1 MTKDVAIIG
10 GSAAGFF
17 TAYLLARKGAHV
29 RVFEAEDP
37 LNPSP
42 RTLIVTSYM
51 PKLIGSLCESSV
63 VNTIRR
69 FELFADGRVATISLQ
84 RPDLVIQRSK
94 LIQGLAE
101 RAEASGTK
109 VMAGHLFVRLKPNGK
124 RLTFTLSHNG
134 DGTLIEESADILV
147 GADGAF
153 SKVAQ
158 SAGWSKQP
166 TVPLFQAVVELPK
179 DMPSDTIRVW
189 FAPEDTPY
197 FYWLIP
203 HSPRQGVLGLISEE
217 EKEGF
222 SFLEC
227 FLEKKGLVPIEFQSA
242 RTPFYTKW
250 IPFHRKIQESHV
262 YLVGD
267 AAGHVK
273 VSTAG
278 GIVTGFRG
286 AHGVAEAILNGGSSR
301 ELRALRKELDRH
313 MLMRTVLQNFTQAE
327 YARLLDI
334 LNPATK
340 RLLSVFTRYET
351 DKLLWN
357 LFLRKPRLLLLGLRS
372 LLINKQLLRLFS
384 I

>member
-1 MTKDVAIIG
+1 
-10 GSAAGFF
+10 
-17 TAYLLARKGAHV
+17 
-29 RVFEAEDP
+29 
-37 LNPSP
+37 
-42 RTLIVTSYM
+42 
-51 PKLIGSLCESSV
+51 
-63 VNTIRR
+63 
-69 FELFADGRVATISLQ
+69 LFADGRVATISLE
-84 RPDLVIQRSK
+84 RPDLVIERSK
-94 LIQGLAE
+94 LIQALAE

-109 VMAGHLFVRLKPNGK
+109 VLTGHRFLCHKPNGK
-124 RLTFTLSHNG
+124 RLTFTVAYNGNG
-134 DGTLIEESADILV
+134 DSREESTDILI

-153 SKVAQ
+153 SAVAQ
-158 SAGWSKQP
+158 SAGWTKQP

-217 EKEGF
+217 EREGF
-222 SFLEC
+222 SSLEHFLES
-227 FLEKKGLVPIEFQSA
+227 KGLVPIEFQNA
-242 RTPFYTKW
+242 RIPFYTRW

-301 ELRALRKELDRH
+301 ELRALRRELGRH
-313 MLMRTVLQNFTQAE
+313 MLMRRVLHGFTQAE

-334 LNPATK
+334 LNPTTK
-340 RLLSVFTRYET
+340 RLLSVFTRDET
-351 DKLLWN
+351 GTLLWN
-357 LFLRKPRLLLLGLRS
+357 LFLRRPRLLLLGLRS
-372 LLINKQLLRLFS
+372 LLINK
-384 I
+384 